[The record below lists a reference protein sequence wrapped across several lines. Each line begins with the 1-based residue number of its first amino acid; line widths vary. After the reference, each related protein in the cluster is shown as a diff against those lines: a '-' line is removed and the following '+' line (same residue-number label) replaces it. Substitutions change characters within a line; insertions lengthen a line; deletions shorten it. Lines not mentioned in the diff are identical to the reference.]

1 MLSVDSFLTRYSNT
15 LDMFVM
21 KPIRVTRTSR
31 TLINN
36 INTNLPMRISA
47 TDVIATSIV
56 SDHDSPFAC
65 INVGV
70 DRYLNIVYS
79 SDNPEEQLEHL
90 NSMFKECIE
99 RHAPLRRERVT
110 SFG

>member
-1 MLSVDSFLTRYSNT
+1 
-15 LDMFVM
+15 MFVM

-31 TLINN
+31 TLIDH
-36 INTNLPMRISA
+36 IITNLPMRISA
-47 TDVIATSIV
+47 TDVITTSIV

-79 SDNPEEQLEHL
+79 SDNPEEQLENL

-99 RHAPLRRERVT
+99 RHAPPRRERVT

>member
-1 MLSVDSFLTRYSNT
+1 
-15 LDMFVM
+15 MFVM

-31 TLINN
+31 TLINH
-36 INTNLPMRISA
+36 IITNLPMRISV

-70 DRYLNIVYS
+70 DRYLNIVYL

-90 NSMFKECIE
+90 NSMFQECIE

>member
-1 MLSVDSFLTRYSNT
+1 
-15 LDMFVM
+15 MFVM

-31 TLINN
+31 TLIDH
-36 INTNLPMRISA
+36 IITNLPMR
-47 TDVIATSIV
+47 IV

-99 RHAPLRRERVT
+99 RHAPPRRERVT